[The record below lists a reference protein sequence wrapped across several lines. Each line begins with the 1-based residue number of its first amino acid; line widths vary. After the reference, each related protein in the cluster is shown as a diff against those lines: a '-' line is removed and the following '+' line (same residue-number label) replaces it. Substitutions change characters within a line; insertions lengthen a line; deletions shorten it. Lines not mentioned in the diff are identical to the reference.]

1 MKLVYLCHAFSGG
14 PKPIGENK
22 YNASCW
28 AKSFMLAG
36 DAVVAPQLYLD
47 QCFDEATEREL
58 AMEQCLALLRECE
71 RVYVCG
77 EWITSGMIEEIRE
90 AQKLG
95 IKIVTF
101 GTPRVW
107 SPEGTERDQQDLE
120 DDP

>member
-1 MKLVYLCHAFSGG
+1 MNLVYLCHCFSGG
-14 PKPIGENK
+14 PKSIAENK
-22 YNASCW
+22 YNASRW

-36 DAVVAPQLYLD
+36 DAVVSPQLYLD

-58 AMEQCLALLRECE
+58 AMEQCLALLRKCD

-77 EWITSGMIEEIRE
+77 EWITSGMIEEILE

-95 IKIVTF
+95 IKIITF
-101 GTPRVW
+101 GVPKVW
-107 SPEGTERDQQDLE
+107 STDAENNQPSIE